1 MNRGDL
7 YQARNFERWPA
18 LPPDTL
24 VQIERT
30 YDKRDIDPDCP
41 MSVAIIPMVEVFVLS
56 GEKMGRKFKWRRKS
70 FRQKFSKIE
79 VENGN

>member
-7 YQARNFERWPA
+7 YQALDRSRV

-41 MSVAIIPMVEVFVLS
+41 MSVAIIPMVEVFVLT
-56 GEKMGRKFKWRRKS
+56 GKDMGRKFKWRRQA

-79 VENGN
+79 VEDGN

>member
-7 YQARNFERWPA
+7 YQALDRSRV

-56 GEKMGRKFKWRRKS
+56 GEKMGRKLKWSRQSFRRK
-70 FRQKFSKIE
+70 FLKIE
-79 VENGN
+79 VEDGN